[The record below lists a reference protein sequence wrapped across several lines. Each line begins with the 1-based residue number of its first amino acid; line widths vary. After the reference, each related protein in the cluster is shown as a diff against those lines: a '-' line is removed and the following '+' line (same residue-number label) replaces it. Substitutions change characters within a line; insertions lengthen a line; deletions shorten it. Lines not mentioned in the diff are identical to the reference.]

1 MTSATRRRLA
11 VAVLTALSLLCISS
25 FASTAGH
32 ARQARR
38 PAVRATGRDTVPH
51 AVAAYDSAMGDS
63 VSEGELFMAWH
74 APYGMKGARSDLTFA
89 CDDTGRVDTLYL
101 SFDTGRNLPEFM
113 ALFARLY
120 LTPASGDT
128 LGMHWRYAG
137 GDTNNRGLVAQME
150 LDSTFPCVQPWRHRG
165 AGATRYDFEPFRGE
179 LTMLQGV
186 ALLQGAPVKAGRRY
200 CFARLLFKHSLC
212 HLAGASQPLCIEWVE
227 AQYASGGRPFT
238 GGGRDFWIR
247 RGPGRFVT
255 INSPDGSVCAP
266 YRSPQRLPRWL
277 PNFPPPPQEVPAP
290 AAPPDTVAKVP
301 VR

>member
-1 MTSATRRRLA
+1 MTSDVRRRFA
-11 VAVLTALSLLCISS
+11 VAVLAALPLLCISS
-25 FASTAGH
+25 SAFTAGP
-32 ARQARR
+32 ARQGRR
-38 PAVRATGRDTVPH
+38 PAVQAAGRDTVPH
-51 AVAAYDSAMGDS
+51 ATAPYDSTVGDS
-63 VSEGELFMAWH
+63 IAEGQLFMAWH
-74 APYGMKGARSDLTFA
+74 APYGMKGARSNLTFT
-89 CDDTGRVDTLYL
+89 CGDTSRTDTLYL

-113 ALFARLY
+113 AMFARLY

-128 LGMHWRYAG
+128 LGMHWRYAK

-165 AGATRYDFEPFRGE
+165 AGVTRYDFEPFRGE

-186 ALLQGAPVKAGRRY
+186 ALFQGAPVKAGQRY

-212 HLAGASQPLCIEWVE
+212 RLAGASQPLCIEWVE
-227 AQYASGGRPFT
+227 AQYS

-247 RGPGRFVT
+247 HGPGRFVS

-277 PNFPPPPQEVPAP
+277 PTFPPPTYTRVPVP
-290 AAPPDTVAKVP
+290 AAPSDTVAKVP